1 MSDLILKE
9 LYGIYETKN
18 LTNEEIKNYKMTERE
33 IFEKYD
39 DLSGDELNTKS
50 NKNVY
55 VENDVM
61 TVGIKRCRDEKK
73 KRGERKIDGSIK
85 KLMIP
90 EPEIPECP
98 EHEVKSKKGN
108 IFVNEKILEECS
120 VAIYKIGPYFCEHY
134 KEKIQVDKNGCEYI
148 LFRIDVYFTEYLLAV
163 EIDEKR
169 TVAET
174 LFLRRNYKKHWR
186 KDLVVNLFELIR
198 VSVMMKI
205 MKLVE

>member
-73 KRGERKIDGSIK
+73 KKRRKKNRWIQK
-85 KLMIP
+85 K
-90 EPEIPECP
+90 
-98 EHEVKSKKGN
+98 
-108 IFVNEKILEECS
+108 
-120 VAIYKIGPYFCEHY
+120 
-134 KEKIQVDKNGCEYI
+134 VD
-148 LFRIDVYFTEYLLAV
+148 DS
-163 EIDEKR
+163 R
-169 TVAET
+169 T
-174 LFLRRNYKKHWR
+174 
-186 KDLVVNLFELIR
+186 
-198 VSVMMKI
+198 
-205 MKLVE
+205 